1 MQCTRCGWTPPD
13 GVTKC
18 AYLCAPCL
26 HEDNEQRA
34 REQEEG
40 LWPVCQCK
48 RSRYWQAIQL
58 QQRPPR
64 QGHLQILD
72 APAPVQPSTRAG
84 PGPHVPQHSP
94 LDSGQQ
100 RSADGH
106 TPHHAAMN
114 GPEAPWHTDP
124 GTQGTPVWH
133 GQQSWGAQSLKP
145 TSPLTPPRGQHEG
158 VGSDARGGGH
168 SQSGHWPCHGP
179 SGASSAAWLNGQMD
193 LDHGQRGQLASS
205 GCSDVQH
212 IGRAAH
218 PAGGSSCHSTQE
230 TLGLILTC
238 IQRIEARL
246 RNLENNVVQRSW
258 SQGWSQ

>member
-1 MQCTRCGWTPPD
+1 MDPWRHGRPI
-13 GVTKC
+13 
-18 AYLCAPCL
+18 
-26 HEDNEQRA
+26 
-34 REQEEG
+34 QE
-40 LWPVCQCK
+40 PK
-48 RSRYWQAIQL
+48 
-58 QQRPPR
+58 
-64 QGHLQILD
+64 
-72 APAPVQPSTRAG
+72 
-84 PGPHVPQHSP
+84 
-94 LDSGQQ
+94 
-100 RSADGH
+100 
-106 TPHHAAMN
+106 
-114 GPEAPWHTDP
+114 
-124 GTQGTPVWH
+124 TPVWH
-133 GQQSWGAQSLKP
+133 GQQSSGAQSLKQ
-145 TSPLTPPRGQHEG
+145 TSPLTATAQWDSLNVHVTRGQHEG

-179 SGASSAAWLNGQMD
+179 SGASSASWLNGQMD

-258 SQGWSQ
+258 SQGWNQ